1 MTCITLLLYRGN
13 FWVKRI
19 FSEFRCVAWKRAL
32 RNNVVPMTRSLR
44 NAAYKLR
51 FWLSPD
57 GRIYL
62 LYIYIYTYRY
72 IHIPYMG
79 QDPGPA
85 PLRGATHMF
94 THLCGPPQRPRARV
108 RAHVRYMYVSM
119 RMHRYMYS
127 YMYAFRSMFRSISIS
142 ISILDRFH
150 FYEAHQRS
158 TFYHVIHIY
167 SRCNWKH
174 THT

>member
-1 MTCITLLLYRGN
+1 VTSQPEAPLLR
-13 FWVKRI
+13 
-19 FSEFRCVAWKRAL
+19 KRA
-32 RNNVVPMTRSLR
+32 
-44 NAAYKLR
+44 
-51 FWLSPD
+51 
-57 GRIYL
+57 GR
-62 LYIYIYTYRY
+62 YIYIYTYRY

-174 THT
+174 THTHRNAMTFEHSTDMMCR